1 MYTELCMYEC
11 YMLHIVVATYEDGK
25 GVSKT

>member
-11 YMLHIVVATYEDGK
+11 YMLHIWICNKIYVDGI
-25 GVSKT
+25 GVK